1 MSTAPFPPVRI
12 GQGYDVHAFGEGDHI
27 MLGGVNVPHS
37 CGVLAHSD
45 GDVILHALC
54 DAMLGALALGD
65 IGQHFPPS
73 DDRWKGA
80 DSSEFVRHCDGL
92 LRERGWRVG
101 NTDITVICERPKVG
115 PHALAMRERI
125 GGLLQ
130 LPLDAVSVKAT
141 TSEKLGFTGR
151 GEGIAAQAVV
161 LLVDELPAFEATG
174 EGEHLLLHIRKRGA
188 NTVHVAKL
196 LAAWAGLPE
205 MAVSYAGMKD
215 RHAVTT
221 QRFSV
226 HLPKR
231 IAPDLAALASDEIEV
246 LDATWHNRK
255 LQRGALAGNRF
266 KLVLRDVKGDRAAIS
281 ERLQQIA
288 ERGLPNWFG
297 EQRFGRDGGNV
308 PAALAMFGGRRM
320 RKDQRSLLLSAARS
334 ALFNRVLAARVEQG
348 SWDQPL
354 DGEVWMLDGSRS
366 VFGPEPYTDVLA
378 ERLARFDI
386 HPSAP
391 LWGEGELRSTDAAR
405 ELELAALDDEESKAL
420 RAGLEDAR
428 LKQER
433 RALRL
438 RPALLQHVW
447 LADDVLELS
456 FALPPGCYATAVLHE
471 LGPVE
476 DASQA

>member
-1 MSTAPFPPVRI
+1 MIPLPL
-12 GQGYDVHAFGEGDHI
+12 AFGAPLLTARI
-27 MLGGVNVPHS
+27 RTTP
-37 CGVLAHSD
+37 
-45 GDVILHALC
+45 
-54 DAMLGALALGD
+54 
-65 IGQHFPPS
+65 
-73 DDRWKGA
+73 DD
-80 DSSEFVRHCDGL
+80 F
-92 LRERGWRVG
+92 
-101 NTDITVICERPKVG
+101 
-115 PHALAMRERI
+115 
-125 GGLLQ
+125 Q
-130 LPLDAVSVKAT
+130 
-141 TSEKLGFTGR
+141 
-151 GEGIAAQAVV
+151 
-161 LLVDELPAFEATG
+161 VDELPAFEATG

-188 NTVHVAKL
+188 NTVHVAKV
-196 LAAWAGLPE
+196 LAKWAGLPE

-231 IAPDLAALASDEIEV
+231 IAPDLAELASDEIEV
-246 LDATWHNRK
+246 LEATWHNRK

-266 KLVLRDVKGDRAAIS
+266 KLVLREVQGDAAAIG
-281 ERLQQIA
+281 ERLQQVA

-348 SWDQPL
+348 NWDQPL
-354 DGEVWMLDGSRS
+354 EGEVWMLDGSRS

-405 ELELAALDDEESKAL
+405 ELELVALDDEESKAL
-420 RAGLEDAR
+420 RAGLEGAR

-438 RPALLQHVW
+438 RPALLQHQW